1 MGGAGTP
8 GGTVTLLFTDVT
20 GSTELAERLGDLQ
33 YDELLRGHKAA
44 LHAAV
49 AANGGRVVKDLGDGL
64 MVVFGSAR
72 AAALA
77 AASMQAAVVGG
88 ELGLRVGVHT
98 GEAMETG
105 GDLHGRAV
113 NTAARIC
120 AAAGDGEVLLSALT
134 HALVDTAGDLSFDP
148 PRGEWLK
155 GIEGETQVHP
165 LRWVDHAR
173 AGAVVG
179 DDHVAGGEALEL
191 APIPPPPLLDGGA
204 FTFVGRDD
212 VLDDLLTAWKKATTG
227 SRGLVLLAGEPGVGK
242 TRLAAEIARR
252 VLDSDGHVLAGR
264 CDEELGVAYL
274 PFVEALRHCCDHVP
288 AASLAS
294 VLGRLPGELRRL
306 WPELGELV
314 PSLAEALDADTE
326 TQRYRLF
333 DAVASWLS
341 ALSSTRPVLLVLDDL
356 HWATPPT
363 IQLLRHLLRAPDA
376 MHVLIVATYRDVE
389 LGRTHPLAEALSDLR
404 RMPNVTRM
412 AVDGLSAHEV
422 ERFVE
427 AAAGHDLDA
436 RAMELARAVHQRTGG
451 NALFIS
457 ETLRH
462 LVESGRVYLA
472 DDRWHYD
479 ADPDHLGV
487 PEGLREVVGRR
498 LSRLGDDANEILRMA
513 SVVGLEFDE
522 RVVAA
527 ASGRSEDEV
536 AAALG
541 SALGAGILAEV
552 APLRYRFSHA
562 VLRDTLYDEL
572 RSSPRIRAHL
582 SVAQAIEG
590 VHAARLDPHLPD
602 LAHHYSIAAPAGHS
616 AAAID
621 RAVASAQQ
629 AEAGGAHEQA
639 ARFYDLGLDALE
651 WEPDAGTEAD
661 LLIAKGTV
669 LWRANAVDAARACFE
684 RGGGGGAA
692 PARPGSV
699 RSGRAGRGRWGH
711 PSLVAR
717 VGPHPPMADRP
728 ARGGH
733 RGPAGGRQPAARAS
747 PRDARPGARVHAG
760 RGRAGGESWATRRSG
775 SPAGSA
781 TRPRSH
787 ASGAPSS
794 WASAT

>member
-1 MGGAGTP
+1 MAALSQLLAPRLAARIGLIPTMVFTHLPANVFLVLAGLSPYAWLAVLLLVLRASLSQMDVPARQAFVMAVVRPEERAAAASVTNVPRSLAAAATPAFAGWLLANGHLAAPLVLAGVAKGDLRPAPPLAVPSVPGRRGRAGLAALRPHGLRPWPQSRIPTGTGARAEPRARCRNAGAQMGGAGTP

-77 AASMQAAVVGG
+77 AASMQAAVVRG

-165 LRWVDHAR
+165 LRWADHAR

-179 DDHVAGGEALEL
+179 DDQVAGGEALEL

-212 VLDDLLTAWKKATTG
+212 VLDDLLTAWKRATTG

-363 IQLLRHLLRAPDA
+363 IQLLRHLLRAP
-376 MHVLIVATYRDVE
+376 
-389 LGRTHPLAEALSDLR
+389 
-404 RMPNVTRM
+404 TRC
-412 AVDGLSAHEV
+412 
-422 ERFVE
+422 
-427 AAAGHDLDA
+427 
-436 RAMELARAVHQRTGG
+436 T
-451 NALFIS
+451 
-457 ETLRH
+457 
-462 LVESGRVYLA
+462 
-472 DDRWHYD
+472 
-479 ADPDHLGV
+479 
-487 PEGLREVVGRR
+487 
-498 LSRLGDDANEILRMA
+498 
-513 SVVGLEFDE
+513 
-522 RVVAA
+522 
-527 ASGRSEDEV
+527 
-536 AAALG
+536 
-541 SALGAGILAEV
+541 
-552 APLRYRFSHA
+552 
-562 VLRDTLYDEL
+562 
-572 RSSPRIRAHL
+572 
-582 SVAQAIEG
+582 
-590 VHAARLDPHLPD
+590 
-602 LAHHYSIAAPAGHS
+602 
-616 AAAID
+616 
-621 RAVASAQQ
+621 
-629 AEAGGAHEQA
+629 
-639 ARFYDLGLDALE
+639 
-651 WEPDAGTEAD
+651 
-661 LLIAKGTV
+661 
-669 LWRANAVDAARACFE
+669 C
-684 RGGGGGAA
+684 
-692 PARPGSV
+692 
-699 RSGRAGRGRWGH
+699 
-711 PSLVAR
+711 
-717 VGPHPPMADRP
+717 
-728 ARGGH
+728 
-733 RGPAGGRQPAARAS
+733 
-747 PRDARPGARVHAG
+747 
-760 RGRAGGESWATRRSG
+760 
-775 SPAGSA
+775 
-781 TRPRSH
+781 
-787 ASGAPSS
+787 
-794 WASAT
+794 